1 MRIFR
6 ATAAVAFFAVLSAGS
21 ALAQP
26 RPAASPAPAT
36 SGPIPDSKIALID
49 SAAFGD
55 DKQGTISAFAINR
68 ADGSLKLLN
77 TVRSGG
83 AGPTYVSMH
92 PGGRFLL
99 VANYFGGSVAVL
111 PIWPTVVWGT
121 PRTSRTMPAR
131 LAPPS
136 RRTLHR
142 AALPLADTTGLTHT

>member
-55 DKQGTISAFAINR
+55 DKQGIAKFVKA
-68 ADGSLKLLN
+68 LKQLN
-77 TVRSGG
+77 TEFQPRQTELDGLKQQMTSVLKE
-83 AGPTYVSMH
+83 
-92 PGGRFLL
+92 FKQQF
-99 VANYFGGSVAVL
+99 VA
-111 PIWPTVVWGT
+111 
-121 PRTSRTMPAR
+121 SRKEEMAAAR
-131 LAPPS
+131 
-136 RRTLHR
+136 
-142 AALPLADTTGLTHT
+142 